1 METLAYLHLAL
12 AYEVPKDG
20 THPLTLEDFQIG
32 EWLKPQ
38 TLMRPAWIYWLSLA
52 IALSILGMATEALAQ
67 QARRG
72 DSGFEVTQIQDRLRE
87 FGYFDRSSTGF
98 FGSITEEA
106 VRRFQRDFG
115 LVVDGIVGPRTEAEL
130 FDRPVTSIPITP
142 NFPDSGTLASSD
154 PLLNLRRGDRGPAV
168 RRLQARLREEGF
180 NPGPIDD
187 IFGPQTE
194 RAVRAFQA
202 DRGLF
207 VDGIV
212 GRDTLAALRI
222 APGLAE
228 FPYVVVVPIQD
239 NDTLSRV
246 RRLIPGAI
254 AADSRRGDFVNA
266 GQFPDRHAAES
277 LSALLQSQ
285 GLDARVAYRP

>member
-52 IALSILGMATEALAQ
+52 IALSILGMANEALAQ

-72 DSGFEVTQIQDRLRE
+72 DRGFEVTQIQDRLRE
-87 FGYFDRSSTGF
+87 LRYFDRSSTGF

-106 VRRFQRDFG
+106 VRRFQRDFR
-115 LVVDGIVGPRTEAEL
+115 LVVDGIVGPQTEAAL
-130 FDRPVTSIPITP
+130 FDRPVTSTPITP
-142 NFPDSGTLASSD
+142 NFPDSEPLAFGD
-154 PLLNLRRGDRGPAV
+154 PLPNVLQRGDRGPVV
-168 RRLQARLREEGF
+168 RRLQERLREQGF
-180 NPGPIDD
+180 NPGPIDG

-194 RAVRAFQA
+194 RAVRDFQRA
-202 DRGLF
+202 RNLF
-207 VDGIV
+207 VDGIA
-212 GRDTLAALRI
+212 GRQTLTALR
-222 APGLAE
+222 LTTQD
-228 FPYVVVVPIQD
+228 PYVVVVPIRDD
-239 NDTLSRV
+239 NTLSQV
-246 RRLIPGAI
+246 RQFISGAF
-254 AADSRRGDFVNA
+254 ATDSNRGNYVNA
-266 GQFPDRHAAES
+266 GAFTNRNDAES
-277 LSALLQSQ
+277 RSFYLRAR